1 MDRIELAEFAKTSE
15 NKEGSS
21 FTPAVQEAG
30 IEQGTLIVSKLY
42 NTMLGAITRVMRSW
56 DAELTKVL
64 TEAGITPSAL
74 TNEQLFAALKV
85 LIRNYNSGV
94 QIGDL
99 IPNISNVP
107 PAGRMICD
115 GTWINNCN
123 TLFPEF
129 YQFVLNKTPYVTAAE
144 YTTQLSTYGQCG
156 FCAVD
161 GNNVRLPT
169 ITRPISGVSNL
180 NQTGQ
185 AILDTMRPITGKAG
199 TQPGIDG
206 TYRLEGALTTDAGN
220 VRVDKGSSNGWNYPN
235 LVLNSALLGPR
246 YNGSETRGKQVQYP
260 YAVQVYTAAMES
272 SMANVAELVALLKE
286 QAQLGIQ
293 DLPASTG
300 NIALAS
306 GGIYRG
312 TVTGSVT
319 FVLPTVQDNNL
330 LNQILVQ
337 LTISAGASIDWGT
350 SCYMVDEPLQDAG
363 AYNIV
368 YEYDSVQQE
377 WFVGQVIKVQ

>member
-1 MDRIELAEFAKTSE
+1 MDQLELHEFAKNSE
-15 NKEGSS
+15 NKEGSD
-21 FTPAVQEAG
+21 FDQAKQEAG
-30 IEQGTLIVSKLY
+30 ILQGDLIVSKLY

-129 YQFVLNKTPYVTAAE
+129 YQFILSKAPYVTAAE

-260 YAVQVYTAAMES
+260 YAVQVYTAAMEN

-300 NIALAS
+300 NIELAS

-363 AYNIV
+363 SYNIV